1 MNRNCEFPGN
11 PSPLGKPPIKAVLTA
26 TPKSK
31 LAIHTGH
38 GKEYAQVNAARSHT
52 GGGNGL
58 DNGATRK
65 GGLTIGTGHG
75 TEYGQVSS
83 RG

>member
-11 PSPLGKPPIKAVLTA
+11 PSPVGKPSIKTRLAA
-26 TPKSK
+26 TSKGK

-38 GKEYAQVNAARSHT
+38 GKEYGQVSAERSFT
-52 GGGNGL
+52 GKSGTS
-58 DNGATRK
+58 NGATPK
-65 GGLTIGTGHG
+65 GGLTIRTGHG
-75 TEYGQVSS
+75 TEYGQTSS

>member
-11 PSPLGKPPIKAVLTA
+11 PSPVGKPSVKTRLAT
-26 TPKSK
+26 TPKGK

-38 GKEYAQVNAARSHT
+38 GKEYGQTTAPRSHT

-58 DNGATRK
+58 ANGATSK
-65 GGLTIGTGHG
+65 GGLSIGGGHG
-75 TEYGQVSS
+75 TEYGQTSS